1 MNTPAATRNF
11 LLSAVLGV
19 SGRWHGAW
27 AMPSEMP
34 PMRSCRAR
42 RMRLVRCGV
51 NPHRKS
57 SARVLTCRHHNESG
71 WQPSDKGGDDA
82 TDLLPTVSVR
92 LHPHDRSAGPPTSAR
107 PRARTAEV
115 LVARLTARSRVP
127 GGATG
132 RGPAPAAS
140 RAAPPPDAG
149 AHAVTLGAAR
159 LSLNITS
166 IRTGVWAGFKVTSL
180 SALVD
185 ASIVSIT
192 YSAACAGQHIS

>member
-1 MNTPAATRNF
+1 MTRKIYYQQYRCDSTRTTAQPAHD
-11 LLSAVLGV
+11 LSPPPRAAVG
-19 SGRWHGAW
+19 
-27 AMPSEMP
+27 
-34 PMRSCRAR
+34 
-42 RMRLVRCGV
+42 
-51 NPHRKS
+51 
-57 SARVLTCRHHNESG
+57 
-71 WQPSDKGGDDA
+71 
-82 TDLLPTVSVR
+82 
-92 LHPHDRSAGPPTSAR
+92 
-107 PRARTAEV
+107 ARTAEV

-166 IRTGVWAGFKVTSL
+166 IRSGVWAGFEVTSL

-185 ASIVSIT
+185 ASLVSIT

>member
-1 MNTPAATRNF
+1 MTRQIYYQQYRCDSTRTTAQPA
-11 LLSAVLGV
+11 
-19 SGRWHGAW
+19 
-27 AMPSEMP
+27 
-34 PMRSCRAR
+34 
-42 RMRLVRCGV
+42 
-51 NPHRKS
+51 
-57 SARVLTCRHHNESG
+57 
-71 WQPSDKGGDDA
+71 
-82 TDLLPTVSVR
+82 
-92 LHPHDRSAGPPTSAR
+92 HDRSAR
-107 PRARTAEV
+107 PRARAEV

-166 IRTGVWAGFKVTSL
+166 IRSGVWAGFKVTSL

-185 ASIVSIT
+185 ASSVSIT

>member
-34 PMRSCRAR
+34 PMRSCRACG
-42 RMRLVRCGV
+42 LCVGGV
-51 NPHRKS
+51 NHRKS
-57 SARVLTCRHHNESG
+57 SRVFTCRHHNESG

-92 LHPHDRSAGPPTSAR
+92 LHPHDRSAGPR
-107 PRARTAEV
+107 PQPAPAAVGARTAEV

-166 IRTGVWAGFKVTSL
+166 IRSGVWAGFEVTSL

-185 ASIVSIT
+185 ASLVSIT